1 ESADVVQTFVG
12 GLELPYVLYIQEPQ
26 SGGLKLKKNPKPT
39 LYQRFL
45 PPIVTGVCP
54 RLPGFDLHGLV
65 GSSNCDVV
73 PLLIIIDL
81 VNMDFLLLIQRC
93 SGSEKILQSFSQVV
107 IPLADGLKYCSDVV
121 VKWSITCALER
132 LSNDLWN
139 CVLIYQRDALKSIS
153 AVMNRIPG

>member
-1 ESADVVQTFVG
+1 QESADVVQTFVG
-12 GLELPYVLYIQEPQ
+12 GLELPYGRMTNSP
-26 SGGLKLKKNPKPT
+26 
-39 LYQRFL
+39 
-45 PPIVTGVCP
+45 
-54 RLPGFDLHGLV
+54 LHSRTSERRV
-65 GSSNCDVV
+65 KVKEESKAYFISKISSSHNCDVV